1 MSDIV
6 KVDDNGPP
14 PSPAETWMESRVRKA
29 KAEYELNKIL
39 RLDRAEEA
47 DLQSRELDI
56 KKRKLDLRSFE
67 HNLDLRISEDAA
79 DLIKRSA
86 ENYEKVKGDDDLAEE
101 FGSIE
106 SLIARK
112 ERKTIEDWSAR

>member
-1 MSDIV
+1 
-6 KVDDNGPP
+6 
-14 PSPAETWMESRVRKA
+14 MESRVRKA

-47 DLQSRELDI
+47 DLQSRELDN

-67 HNLDLRISEDAA
+67 HNLDLRIAEDAA

-86 ENYEKVKGDDDLAEE
+86 ENYEKVRGDDDLAEE

-112 ERKTIEDWSAR
+112 ERKTIEDWGAR